1 MMIDNEDTKFLSH
14 RQKMSQFDQT
24 HLALMEQGIL
34 CFNAEKYW
42 ECHEDLEHH
51 WLEEPGPLR
60 NVYWAVIQVAA
71 AMIHYRESNLT
82 GARGLIFKAKQKF
95 DRCEQFKI
103 ESELLRSELSWDEL
117 KQMVRAVPSES
128 ELSDFKKLYEF
139 RFKDPS
145 LWKWK

>member
-1 MMIDNEDTKFLSH
+1 
-14 RQKMSQFDQT
+14 MSQFELE
-24 HLALMEQGIL
+24 HLAIMEEGIL
-34 CFNAEKYW
+34 LYNAQKYW

-71 AMIHYRESNLT
+71 AMIHYREGNLV

-95 DRCEQFKI
+95 ERTEQFNI
-103 ESELLRSELSWDEL
+103 ESELLQSELSWKEL
-117 KQMVRAVPSES
+117 KSLVREVPADSQ
-128 ELSDFKKLYEF
+128 LSDFKKIYEF

-145 LWKWK
+145 LWKRK